1 MHVNLI
7 YFSAISGK
15 FPDILWQ
22 MHIHGP
28 TYEYSVP
35 LTNQVMVEEFSDTK
49 TRSANETEKIHDLY
63 LSCNVSTRLL
73 RDKIN

>member
-15 FPDILWQ
+15 FSDILSQ
-22 MHIHGP
+22 MHIYGP

-35 LTNQVMVEEFSDTK
+35 LTNQVMVEEFSHTK
-49 TRSANETEKIHDLY
+49 
-63 LSCNVSTRLL
+63 
-73 RDKIN
+73 DKKCRWNW